1 MSTRK
6 CMSCSKFAEIG
17 KTRCNNCLESNATS
31 QQNLKLK
38 KTLIA
43 QHGKIEGQEKY
54 KKLKA
59 S

>member
-1 MSTRK
+1 
-6 CMSCSKFAEIG
+6 MSCSKFAEIG